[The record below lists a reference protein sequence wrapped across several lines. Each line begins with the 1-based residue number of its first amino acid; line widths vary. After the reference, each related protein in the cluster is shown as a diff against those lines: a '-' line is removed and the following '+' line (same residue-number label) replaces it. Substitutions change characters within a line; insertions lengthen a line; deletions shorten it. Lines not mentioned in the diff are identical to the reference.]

1 MIQSFYCV
9 GSNIKDISDEI
20 NDFFQNDF
28 MEYMEN
34 NIEAKYTIGHVYLN
48 KMEGGNIEIMILY
61 SVSLDI
67 SAAVED
73 DLPFNFEMVKNE
85 GENLG
90 KKPELIVIKPNKI
103 DEGEKND

>member
-48 KMEGGNIEIMILY
+48 KMESGNIEIMILY

-73 DLPFNFEMVKNE
+73 DFPFNFEMVKNE

>member
-103 DEGEKND
+103 DEGEKK

>member
-20 NDFFQNDF
+20 NEFFQNDF

-48 KMEGGNIEIMILY
+48 KMESGNIEIMILY

-73 DLPFNFEMVKNE
+73 DFPFNFEMVKNE

-90 KKPELIVIKPNKI
+90 KKPELIVIRTNKI

>member
-73 DLPFNFEMVKNE
+73 GLPFNFEMVKNE

-103 DEGEKND
+103 DEGEKK

>member
-20 NDFFQNDF
+20 NEFFQNDF

-34 NIEAKYTIGHVYLN
+34 NIEAKYTIGYVYLN

-73 DLPFNFEMVKNE
+73 NFPFNFEMVKNE